1 MDSVTQRKPLAFVY
15 MLGLGLRYYLYNSFY
30 CFGGKVK
37 TSNPYQVLCLCIIN
51 TNVESETHLCC
62 VT

>member
-1 MDSVTQRKPLAFVY
+1 MGSDTQRKPLAFVY
-15 MLGLGLRYYLYNSFY
+15 MLHLGLRYHLYNGFY
-30 CFGGKVK
+30 CLGGKVK
-37 TSNPYQVLCLCIIN
+37 TSNLHQVLYLHIIN